1 MHRPLLK
8 GLAVVV
14 STAAAMLVCGF
25 GQASAAQL
33 EPNNHDSASM
43 TVAAGDAARQHATD
57 GADIDLDLDVD
68 LGRCLDLG
76 LDLWSTLGDRGLVSA
91 GSAHHAR

>member
-1 MHRPLLK
+1 
-8 GLAVVV
+8 
-14 STAAAMLVCGF
+14 MLVCGF
-25 GQASAAQL
+25 GQASAAQF
-33 EPNNHDSASM
+33 EPNSHDSAGM

-57 GADIDLDLDVD
+57 GADIDIDHDVD

-76 LDLWSTLGDRGLVSA
+76 LDLGSVLGDSGLVGA